1 MLPSLRAGRCVR
13 MRPIMRSTNKRDR
26 SCRKSSGFNAPLSLL
41 VGVIFLSNAKPL
53 AAAPSNYEIAKSA
66 AEPIAGVIATLLT
79 PLIALFNCLDCSA
92 WVLVLST
99 IVAAMMAVRGLR
111 EQRAITRTRETFA
124 AVRKDLW
131 DEDVLEA
138 RRQFSTIKQEVRS
151 GKLNIARL
159 GEDVAA
165 RSNQDDQ
172 DEIVNPTITQA
183 LAQSRPTSDEDL
195 LSKRK
200 RYVNNI
206 LNDLENTAL
215 GIRHNI
221 LDEEYLYRWMR
232 TSLIEDW
239 QILSPLVIA
248 YRQATNCQTLYIEFE
263 GLAAAW
269 ANELSYADKRR
280 LEPPKRGVS
289 VT

>member
-1 MLPSLRAGRCVR
+1 
-13 MRPIMRSTNKRDR
+13 
-26 SCRKSSGFNAPLSLL
+26 
-41 VGVIFLSNAKPL
+41 
-53 AAAPSNYEIAKSA
+53 
-66 AEPIAGVIATLLT
+66 
-79 PLIALFNCLDCSA
+79 
-92 WVLVLST
+92 
-99 IVAAMMAVRGLR
+99 MAFRGLR

-131 DEDVLEA
+131 DEDVLDA
-138 RRQFSTIKQEVRS
+138 RREFSNIKLEVRN
-151 GKLNIARL
+151 GKFNIARL
-159 GEDVAA
+159 GEGVA
-165 RSNQDDQ
+165 SQSKEQDDN
-172 DEIVNPTITQA
+172 DKIVDPKVTQA
-183 LAQSRPTSDEDL
+183 LAQSRPATNEEDL
-195 LSKRK
+195 LSTRK

-232 TSLIEDW
+232 TSLLEDW
-239 QILSPLVIA
+239 EVLSPLIIA
-248 YRQATNCQTLYIEFE
+248 YRQATKCHTLYIEFE

-269 ANELSYADKRR
+269 ANEQSYANKRR

>member
-1 MLPSLRAGRCVR
+1 
-13 MRPIMRSTNKRDR
+13 MRSTNKRDR

-53 AAAPSNYEIAKSA
+53 AAAPSSYEIAKSA

-79 PLIALFNCLDCSA
+79 PLIALFNWLDSSSLMA
-92 WVLVLST
+92 LLLST
-99 IVAAMMAVRGLR
+99 AIAAIVAFRSIR
-111 EQRAITRTRETFA
+111 EQRATTRTRETFT

-131 DEDVLEA
+131 DKDVLEA
-138 RRQFSTIKQEVRS
+138 RRIFSTVKQEVRQ
-151 GKLNIARL
+151 GTLNIARL
-159 GEDVAA
+159 GEEIKVVGNDE
-165 RSNQDDQ
+165 DD
-172 DEIVNPTITQA
+172 DEIRSPTVTQA
-183 LAQSRPTSDEDL
+183 LAQFRPNISEEEKL
-195 LSKRK
+195 LQRK
-200 RYVNNI
+200 RAVNNI

-239 QILSPLVIA
+239 RILSPLVTA
-248 YRQATNCQTLYIEFE
+248 FRQSTDHPALYIEFE

-269 ANELSYADKRR
+269 ANEQSYADKRR
-280 LEPPKRGVS
+280 LEPPKRSVS